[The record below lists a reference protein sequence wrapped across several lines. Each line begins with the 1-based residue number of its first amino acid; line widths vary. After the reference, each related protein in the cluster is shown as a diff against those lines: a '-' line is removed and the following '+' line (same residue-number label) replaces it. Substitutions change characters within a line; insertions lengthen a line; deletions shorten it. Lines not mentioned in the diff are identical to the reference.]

1 MGYSPM
7 GCKDSDTTEHLSMH
21 IDAVIGAQGY
31 FVTSLNERCHSTKRG
46 RREYEASSRLG
57 TLQDGKILK
66 DVVDQRRRWKG
77 RGEKTFQ
84 KGKTSVKS

>member
-31 FVTSLNERCHSTKRG
+31 FVTSLNVRCHSTKRG
-46 RREYEASSRLG
+46 RRE
-57 TLQDGKILK
+57 
-66 DVVDQRRRWKG
+66 
-77 RGEKTFQ
+77 
-84 KGKTSVKS
+84 